1 MNLDLVGVKEIAE
14 RAGVKPNSVHKWR
27 QRHGDAF
34 PAPVAELSQ
43 GPVWDWLE
51 VRGWLKARS
60 SKARTGTRSEHPSD
74 AGEEKRPER
83 S

>member
-60 SKARTGTRSEHPSD
+60 SKARTGTRKSAPRES
-74 AGEEKRPER
+74 
-83 S
+83 